1 MTLPDI
7 SPLGTIYFFGI
18 YETKVDF
25 FWLFSLLLI
34 LLFTSSNF
42 ETFLY

>member
-7 SPLGTIYFFGI
+7 TPLGTIYFFGF